1 MLTPKRLCE
10 IESIV
15 TAIRAAIGGGKDSTV
30 QVAKSWMRL
39 VTEASPA
46 TSVKGSR
53 L

>member
-1 MLTPKRLCE
+1 MLTPKQLCE

-15 TAIRAAIGGGKDSTV
+15 TAIRAAIGGGKDSTA
-30 QVAKSWMRL
+30 QVAKSRMWL

-46 TSVKGSR
+46 INVKSSM